1 MNPLLVIPLLV
12 AILLSFWISLVE
24 ATYLTARPAPLRL
37 ASESGERKANTAI
50 SITNEKTRL
59 VSTTTFVDTF
69 ANVVIA
75 TTVGLILSNIL
86 GDYGWV
92 FSAVFGSLAIMVFLY
107 LLPKAIGI
115 ENSTRMAI
123 LLAPSTNFLLRILS
137 PVAVPLT
144 SFAGRLSISIVKKRT
159 ESDSRTLVNE
169 FEDFLILLERAGH
182 VAPDAGKV
190 IRSALSSSS
199 SLAKDFVTPTPQ
211 LVSVSSTSSVLDALK
226 IMGESGHPHLPIR
239 IDGKI
244 GVAGAVSFGSLSPA
258 MAKGKFNDSI
268 MPYAVQPPRVE
279 PEDSTSTVMDRM
291 EEAKLTMAFVHEG
304 QAILGM
310 VTLTDVLEVVLG
322 IKV

>member
-137 PVAVPLT
+137 PV
-144 SFAGRLSISIVKKRT
+144 
-159 ESDSRTLVNE
+159 LV
-169 FEDFLILLERAGH
+169 DF
-182 VAPDAGKV
+182 
-190 IRSALSSSS
+190 
-199 SLAKDFVTPTPQ
+199 Q
-211 LVSVSSTSSVLDALK
+211 
-226 IMGESGHPHLPIR
+226 
-239 IDGKI
+239 
-244 GVAGAVSFGSLSPA
+244 
-258 MAKGKFNDSI
+258 
-268 MPYAVQPPRVE
+268 
-279 PEDSTSTVMDRM
+279 
-291 EEAKLTMAFVHEG
+291 
-304 QAILGM
+304 
-310 VTLTDVLEVVLG
+310 
-322 IKV
+322 